1 MAGQN
6 NNKKFL
12 IQFSM
17 AKIPMLI
24 IKSMG
29 NASNIIN
36 SVFTIFFIP
45 PPALND
51 NLQGFTPVL
60 DENTGKMT
68 GYKTTI
74 GGADTV
80 FPFMGNNGLQL
91 LWENPNPGTAA
102 DTVVA
107 TCDYSDYQYLLV
119 NLKEGTSNTTADHM
133 QIIQPNITKS
143 LPNIGLSAG
152 YSRSIGYSD
161 NQISFTTGAPGA
173 SGGNYTFPV
182 RIYGAADISLLPC
195 FGYS

>member
-161 NQISFTTGAPGA
+161 NQISFTTGTPGA

-182 RIYGAADISLLPC
+182 RIYGVADISLLPC

>member
-1 MAGQN
+1 
-6 NNKKFL
+6 
-12 IQFSM
+12 M